1 MGNLEQPPAAGMKP
15 GGRNAED
22 SPNPFRRRPFVASGG
37 RAYTRAI
44 TGSATYDNFDSYQA
58 GVPFERVM
66 AHHANG
72 SVVVF
77 MNPAATSNAGD
88 EAQNRLVRALERAG
102 HHVSVVHSAVE
113 LEDALHAGPVDVVLA
128 DVNAGAPSALASLN
142 ARCVISPAN
151 RKAGSL
157 VRTVDDIVARRGSA
171 GASPCAASGHPRI

>member
-1 MGNLEQPPAAGMKP
+1 MTTSIRTRLAVLSLTAMAATAAQACGDK
-15 GGRNAED
+15 
-22 SPNPFRRRPFVASGG
+22 VA
-37 RAYTRAI
+37 AL
-44 TGSATYDNFDSYQA
+44 GS

-72 SVVVF
+72 RVVVF

-128 DVNAGAPSALASLN
+128 DVNASAPSALASLN

>member
-1 MGNLEQPPAAGMKP
+1 MTTSIRTRLAVLSLTAMAATAAQACGDK
-15 GGRNAED
+15 
-22 SPNPFRRRPFVASGG
+22 VA
-37 RAYTRAI
+37 AL
-44 TGSATYDNFDSYQA
+44 GS

-88 EAQNRLVRALERAG
+88 EARNRLVRALERAG

-113 LEDALHAGPVDVVLA
+113 LEGALHAGPVDVVLA
-128 DVNAGAPSALASLN
+128 DVNANAPTALASLN

-157 VRTVDDIVARRGSA
+157 VRSVDDIVARRGSA
-171 GASPCAASGHPRI
+171 GDSSCAASGHPGI